1 VKEQEMERGMGRV
14 LEGEI
19 LGPESETVRASRVKK
34 RFWPTLKRAARQI
47 PFAQNL
53 VAAYYCAL
61 DPKTPV
67 RVRGVLLAA
76 LAYFVLPFDVLPD
89 LLAGIGFSDDASV
102 LLLAIGTVAAHI
114 TPEHRERAQRALAD
128 EE

>member
-1 VKEQEMERGMGRV
+1 MGRV

-19 LGPESETVRASRVKK
+19 LGPESESVRAGRVKR

-47 PFAQNL
+47 PFAESL
-53 VAAYYCAL
+53 VAAYYCAF
-61 DPKTPV
+61 DPNTPA

-114 TPEHRERAQRALAD
+114 TPEHREKAKRALAD